1 MAELLTGAALAA
13 RAAEALEVPLQRS
26 LGARLLD
33 PAAPAAGAWFV
44 VDGLAS
50 NGRGALHAAALG
62 TVLELAAYLALLPS
76 LSVSEDA
83 VTHAIATQLVAAA
96 KDGDRVE
103 VRGQVDRRTRRL
115 AFLSVVATADDR
127 TIARAQLT
135 KSILGPR

>member
-1 MAELLTGAALAA
+1 LS
-13 RAAEALEVPLQRS
+13 ALERKRGVRPS
-26 LGARLLD
+26 
-33 PAAPAAGAWFV
+33 APRTV
-44 VDGLAS
+44 KDGCI
-50 NGRGALHAAALG
+50 GRGALHAAALG

>member
-62 TVLELAAYLALLPS
+62 TMLELAAYLALLPS